1 MFVDLVFESLTD
13 EPEGF
18 VYWSTL
24 ESLVSRKLYRFLD
37 SFKQYLYSAEE
48 KLVLISNIGRLLSD
62 LMQDQRNEESEND
75 ARNIYRLLDIE
86 QKGYIV
92 EQDISDFIRQL
103 EESEAED
110 I

>member
-1 MFVDLVFESLTD
+1 
-13 EPEGF
+13 
-18 VYWSTL
+18 
-24 ESLVSRKLYRFLD
+24 
-37 SFKQYLYSAEE
+37 
-48 KLVLISNIGRLLSD
+48 
-62 LMQDQRNEESEND
+62 MQDQRNEESEND